1 MRPPIDVDRLWPSL
15 RAAEEASRRGTK
27 LLQALHRLLVRNN
40 PFSKAWQEERRKVL
54 DAIEAHL
61 AAVTDVEAA
70 LDTEQQPT
78 HSTQG
83 HPVVQPSVND
93 DNDNEERVA

>member
-1 MRPPIDVDRLWPSL
+1 VRAPIDVDRLWPSL
-15 RAAEEASRRGTK
+15 RAAEDASRRGTE

-40 PFSKAWQEERRKVL
+40 PSSRAWQEERRKVL

-78 HSTQG
+78 HSTQK
-83 HPVVQPSVND
+83 HPVVQSSAND
-93 DNDNEERVA
+93 DKDERVA